1 MRNETQ
7 NAAGILRDDLGFL
20 SRDIHDLQGVRLAF
34 CAQDEKCER
43 VIVNPK
49 VITNRLDVFQD
60 QRWLPSIE
68 RKLP

>member
-20 SRDIHDLQGVRLAF
+20 SRDIHDLQSVRLAF
-34 CAQDEKCER
+34 CPQDEKCER
-43 VIVNPK
+43 VIVYPK
-49 VITNRLDVFQD
+49 VITNGLDVFQN
-60 QRWLPSIE
+60 QRRLAAVE